1 MVPCNFTAVA
11 EPTKVVLFIPSG
23 SSVLVV
29 RGRLATTLLP
39 PVVAVVNCDTCST
52 SASVRPST
60 SAHLSNVIIR
70 SICYIHTP
78 DIKMLT
84 DWTCCGFTYIHTH
97 TRSTALC
104 PGLPERASTR
114 KVNQSGFYWSKRQWL
129 AVVSPGLMQVLHIA
143 PDRKPCQHPTT
154 QFFTGLDALPAA
166 QPIASK
172 HWRQMLLHSTRHKKS
187 IWRPSPSQSLGLIWI
202 KLNQTKQKHAFTN
215 QKKCTTTKNKH

>member
-11 EPTKVVLFIPSG
+11 KPTKVVLFIPSG

-84 DWTCCGFTYIHTH
+84 DWTCCGFTYTHTH

-114 KVNQSGFYWSKRQWL
+114 KVNQSGFYWSKRQWV
-129 AVVSPGLMQVLHIA
+129 AVISPGLIYASLAHRSRQKTMPATHHSVFYGA
-143 PDRKPCQHPTT
+143 GCPSCRPTNSVKALKANA
-154 QFFTGLDALPAA
+154 FTF
-166 QPIASK
+166 
-172 HWRQMLLHSTRHKKS
+172 HSTQKVNSETFPKPISWLDMDKTKPNKTKACIHQSKEMYYNKK
-187 IWRPSPSQSLGLIWI
+187 
-202 KLNQTKQKHAFTN
+202 
-215 QKKCTTTKNKH
+215 